1 MQYFLIIGPVFLV
14 ILLMWLIIGKKHL
27 KHLQKTTNDEWEMV
41 SERLKKRQ
49 SLVPNLVETV
59 KMHHQGQDE
68 MLEKLI
74 AIRIRAA
81 KEYLPGSKKIECE
94 YDLSKSINRVVDLGR
109 SVKELSQD
117 TNFLELRTEIND
129 LEKEIEERSNTY
141 NKLVRKYNRVRKKWW
156 LNVISSMFGFKVYNI
171 FEVEV

>member
-1 MQYFLIIGPVFLV
+1 
-14 ILLMWLIIGKKHL
+14 MWLIIGKKHL
-27 KHLQKTTNDEWEMV
+27 QHMQKTTNDEWEMV

-59 KMHHQGQDE
+59 RMFHQGQDE
-68 MLEKLI
+68 MLETLI
-74 AIRIRAA
+74 AMRIRAA
-81 KEYLPGSKKIECE
+81 KEYLPGAKKIECE